1 MLIYFERPFDAGSV
15 AINPHFV
22 MLVEQSIPGTT
33 NIVMV
38 DGGTTKIRGDYM
50 EVIGRLNGEL
60 K

>member
-15 AINPHFV
+15 AINPQFV
-22 MLVEQSIPGTT
+22 MLVEDCKAGTT

-38 DGGTTKIRGDYM
+38 DGGTTKVRGNYM

>member
-15 AINPHFV
+15 AINPQFV
-22 MLVEQSIPGTT
+22 MLVEDIAGTT

-38 DGGTTKIRGDYM
+38 DGGTTKVSGNYM

>member
-1 MLIYFERPFDAGSV
+1 MLIYFERPDAGSV

-22 MLVEQSIPGTT
+22 MLVEATMAGA
-33 NIVMV
+33 NIVMA
-38 DGGTTKIRGDYM
+38 DGGTTKVTGNYM